1 MQQKMNLQT
10 PCLTRC
16 RTMLFAGAV
25 SHREALLRAEQSR
38 KAIEQKAVRSCPA
51 TGLQRGSIP
60 NASSKN
66 LHVTSHEPPVPLS
79 SLATLIGSS
88 AHAPHQTCSRH
99 LSCQMAVFS
108 TAESH
113 KEVTWPSTQAAAAA
127 QAKAVAKERDD
138 LRALNEQVMRNQ
150 AALRQHNTALQE
162 EKGRAAA
169 QVQDL
174 QEQVLLCGRLRAVCT
189 QPHAQ

>member
-1 MQQKMNLQT
+1 
-10 PCLTRC
+10 
-16 RTMLFAGAV
+16 
-25 SHREALLRAEQSR
+25 
-38 KAIEQKAVRSCPA
+38 
-51 TGLQRGSIP
+51 
-60 NASSKN
+60 
-66 LHVTSHEPPVPLS
+66 
-79 SLATLIGSS
+79 
-88 AHAPHQTCSRH
+88 
-99 LSCQMAVFS
+99 MAVLS

-162 EKGRAAA
+162 EEGRAAA

-189 QPHAQ
+189 QLHAQQRLPQRPQICQRPDLLEPCCTAVL